1 MAEVPDNEILL
12 QRARKGDFESL
23 FRAYE
28 RPVFHLVRRI
38 LSRTEDAEEA
48 VQETFLEVFRS
59 LSSYRGDAPLWSWIR
74 SVAASKALMRIRHQ
88 KSRGEEEPLEEGT
101 GAAVLPGRFDPGRMD
116 LERALQRL
124 SPVSKAVLWLHDVE
138 GYTHEEIG
146 GLMDRTPSFSKSQL
160 ARAHVR
166 LRSLL
171 AEGDGEAECIR
182 P

>member
-59 LSSYRGDAPLWSWIR
+59 LPSYRGDAPLWSWIR
-74 SVAASKALMRIRHQ
+74 SVAASKALMRVRRQ
-88 KSRGEEEPLEEGT
+88 KNRGEEEPLEEEK
-101 GAAVLPGRFDPGRMD
+101 APGIPAHFSPEQMD
-116 LERALQRL
+116 LERALVRL

-166 LRSLL
+166 LRALL
-171 AEGDGEAECIR
+171 AEGDGEAACIR